1 MIWHVYVIKSE
12 EGYVYAGMTRNLG
25 SRISKHNTGQV
36 TSTKKGNN
44 WKIVYSE
51 WYCLNNSTLY
61 NIKPHIRGVFCLQV
75 DEQIWAVK
83 EV

>member
-12 EGYVYAGMTRNLG
+12 EGYVYTGMTRNLE

-51 WYCLNNSTLY
+51 KCKSSKQARIREKYFKNNSGKEWLKRR
-61 NIKPHIRGVFCLQV
+61 NIL
-75 DEQIWAVK
+75 
-83 EV
+83 